1 MRSWLLSKSS
11 AGKAWS
17 ERGWRGGVEW
27 PRQGVTVA
35 ESGELVDLRE
45 KLDSHRRELLRLVRG
60 LTEEAAAMQPNGEWS
75 VKQQLAHAAT
85 AERVWRDGALL
96 TLSRS
101 GGLPQQWAA
110 AVQDGVAEA
119 NKLPIRELVSTLE
132 RERRETLHKVA
143 SLSAEQLQV
152 RGPHPAYG
160 GEMSVLQMLRAIYR
174 HDRMHSEQVQGQPT
188 TFQPRRLHARSS
200 PPSSL

>member
-1 MRSWLLSKSS
+1 M
-11 AGKAWS
+11 
-17 ERGWRGGVEW
+17 
-27 PRQGVTVA
+27 A
-35 ESGELVDLRE
+35 EPAELVDLRE
-45 KLDSHRRELLRLVRG
+45 KLDSHRRALLGLVSG
-60 LTEEAAAMQPNGEWS
+60 LTEEAAALQPHGEWS

-110 AVQDGVAEA
+110 AVQEGVAEA
-119 NKLPIRELVSTLE
+119 NGRSLTDLLSTLE
-132 RERRETLHKVA
+132 RERRETLHKA
-143 SLSAEQLQV
+143 ATLSAEQLQV

-188 TFQPRRLHARSS
+188 SFQPRRQDARRGS
-200 PPSSL
+200 